1 MTSATTSSAINHD
14 SSTTRALPDKFPD
27 MAPHGRHRAKEV
39 SEERPRRRMI
49 RTAVVVAVGMLAGRV
64 ARLDVPASRAV
75 VFSGATRN
83 SLVVLPL
90 VLALSAAFDLAP
102 LVVATQTLIGLV
114 AMVIFVRLVPRL
126 VSVPT
131 PAFRA
136 RRR

>member
-1 MTSATTSSAINHD
+1 M
-14 SSTTRALPDKFPD
+14 
-27 MAPHGRHRAKEV
+27 
-39 SEERPRRRMI
+39 
-49 RTAVVVAVGMLAGRV
+49 VAVRMLAGRV
-64 ARLDVPASRAV
+64 AGLDVPGRRAV